1 MDGDEE
7 QPQPEQDIDRRVA
20 SLETGQENLSQKLDK
35 ILGIMGG
42 GDDHDAEGSGQ
53 PEQGGGATIAHEI
66 RQQLDKRDAE
76 AKKKADEDG
85 IKNELGEVKA
95 KLSELAEKPP
105 APMPRRVEK
114 LMGWS

>member
-1 MDGDEE
+1 MADPVENPE
-7 QPQPEQDIDRRVA
+7 PEQDIDRRVA

-53 PEQGGGATIAHEI
+53 DGQPGGTNIAHEI
-66 RQQLDKRDAE
+66 RQQLDARDRENKEQAE
-76 AKKKADEDG
+76 KDG
-85 IKNELGEVKA
+85 LKNELGEVKA
-95 KLSELAEKPP
+95 KLSELTEKPP